1 MPPKRN
7 SLGQFVAKDSY
18 NSLYLELPGPLKLF
32 KYLVIFI
39 AISPWIFVILFR
51 IDVRGYFKNF
61 IEWIFGINE
70 GETKNKMDFFDG
82 RKMQK

>member
-7 SLGQFVAKDSY
+7 SLGKFVAKDSY

-32 KYLVIFI
+32 KYFVIFI

-51 IDVRGYFKNF
+51 IDVRGYFKNL

-70 GETKNKMDFFDG
+70 GETKKSNGFF
-82 RKMQK
+82 